1 MGAVTDVPA
10 GATSARRRRGL
21 QSRRAARQRVFRAVV
36 VTLLGA
42 FFVFPLIAM
51 LEFTTRGRGGTRTLD
66 TWRTVADVS
75 LIRVDYPELWNGVK
89 ASAALVVLTVA
100 LMLLVLVPT
109 MTWVRLRLPRMRRLV
124 EFTCLLPLTIPAIVL
139 VVGLAPVYAWV
150 TYFLGESSALL
161 FFAYTVLV
169 LPYCYRALDAGLS
182 SIDVRT
188 LSEAARS
195 LGASWFTVMARIVLP
210 NIRTAVLSAAF
221 LAVALVLGEFTIA
234 SLLNRDN
241 LQVGI
246 NLLGKRDAQMSV
258 AVSLAALIIAFV
270 LLMGLSLAGGR
281 RRRRGRSALTTDA
294 SEVETTMSPAGLVAE
309 SASAHGS
316 GPATAPAEETP

>member
-1 MGAVTDVPA
+1 MTGAPAVP
-10 GATSARRRRGL
+10 TSQRRRRGL
-21 QSRRAARQRVFRAVV
+21 QSRRAARQRTLRTVV
-36 VTLLGA
+36 VGLLSV
-42 FFVFPLIAM
+42 FFVFPLVAM
-51 LEFTTRGRGGTRTLD
+51 LEFTTRGPNDTRTLD
-66 TWRTVADVS
+66 TWRTVADVG
-75 LIRVDYPELWNGVK
+75 LIRADYPELWDGVK
-89 ASAALVVLTVA
+89 ASAALVVLTVG

-109 MTWVRLRLPRMRRLV
+109 MTWVRLRLPRMHRLV

-150 TYFLGESSALL
+150 TYLLGESSALL

-195 LGASWFTVMARIVLP
+195 LGASWLTVVVRVILP
-210 NIRTAVLSAAF
+210 NIRSAVLSASF

-258 AVSLAALIIAFV
+258 AVSLAALVVAFV
-270 LLMGLSLAGGR
+270 LLMALSLAGGR
-281 RRRRGRSALTTDA
+281 RRRRSSRPVEPLDALPPGTDA
-294 SEVETTMSPAGLVAE
+294 VSGTPVAPV
-309 SASAHGS
+309 AA
-316 GPATAPAEETP
+316 PRTATR

>member
-1 MGAVTDVPA
+1 MTQVAA
-10 GATSARRRRGL
+10 GPTSPSRRRGV
-21 QSRRAARQRVFRAVV
+21 QSRRAARQRAFRAVV
-36 VTLLGA
+36 VTLLA
-42 FFVFPLIAM
+42 VFFLLPLFAM
-51 LEFTTRGRGGTRTLD
+51 LEFTTRGPGDTRTLD
-66 TWRTVADVS
+66 TWRTVVDVG
-75 LIRVDYPELWNGVK
+75 LIRADYPELWAGVK

-100 LMLLVLVPT
+100 LMLLILVPT
-109 MTWVRLRLPRMRRLV
+109 MTWVRLRLPRWHRAV

-195 LGASWFTVMARIVLP
+195 LGASWVTVMLRVILP
-210 NIRTAVLSAAF
+210 NIRTAVLSASF

-246 NLLGKRDAQMSV
+246 NLLGKRDAKMSV
-258 AVSLAALIIAFV
+258 AVSLAALVVAFV
-270 LLMGLSLAGGR
+270 LLLVLSLAGGR
-281 RRRRGRSALTTDA
+281 RRRASAPADALEALPPGTDA
-294 SEVETTMSPAGLVAE
+294 VSGTPVAPV
-309 SASAHGS
+309 SAPGTGS
-316 GPATAPAEETP
+316 R

>member
-1 MGAVTDVPA
+1 MSGLAPA
-10 GATSARRRRGL
+10 TRRGVHARRA
-21 QSRRAARQRVFRAVV
+21 SRQRAFRAVV
-36 VTLLGA
+36 VTLLA
-42 FFVFPLIAM
+42 VFFLLPLFAM
-51 LEFTTRGRGGTRTLD
+51 LEFTTRGPDDTRTLD

-75 LIRVDYPELWNGVK
+75 LIRTDYPELWAGVK

-109 MTWVRLRLPRMRRLV
+109 MTWVRLRLPKLQRIV

-150 TYFLGESSALL
+150 VYLLGESSALL

-195 LGASWFTVMARIVLP
+195 LGASWFIVMVRVILP
-210 NIRTAVLSAAF
+210 NIRSAVLSASF

-258 AVSLAALIIAFV
+258 AVSLAALVVAFV
-270 LLMGLSLAGGR
+270 LLMVLSLAGGR
-281 RRRRGRSALTTDA
+281 RRRAAGGPVDALDEA
-294 SEVETTMSPAGLVAE
+294 VPAGTDPVSGTPVAPV
-309 SASAHGS
+309 A
-316 GPATAPAEETP
+316 APGTGAP

>member
-1 MGAVTDVPA
+1 MSSSTP
-10 GATSARRRRGL
+10 RRRGART
-21 QSRRAARQRVFRAVV
+21 RRAARLRAFRAVV
-36 VTLLGA
+36 VTLLA
-42 FFVFPLIAM
+42 VFFLLPLAAM
-51 LEFTTRGRGGTRTLD
+51 AEFTTRGPNGTRTLD
-66 TWRTVADVS
+66 TWRTVADVG
-75 LIRVDYPELWNGVK
+75 LIRADYPELWAGVK

-109 MTWVRLRLPRMRRLV
+109 MTWVRLRLPRMTRAV
-124 EFTCLLPLTIPAIVL
+124 EFACLLPLTIPAIVL

-195 LGASWFTVMARIVLP
+195 LGASWPRVMVRVVLP
-210 NIRTAVLSAAF
+210 NIRSAVLSASF

-258 AVSLAALIIAFV
+258 AVSLAALVLAFV
-270 LLMGLSLAGGR
+270 LLMVLSLAGGR
-281 RRRRGRSALTTDA
+281 RRRSRGIVVGPADVGQPPT
-294 SEVETTMSPAGLVAE
+294 SPVTSRADVVPRYPEVAE
-309 SASAHGS
+309 
-316 GPATAPAEETP
+316 